1 MDTPASLLHPCLH
14 PTGVLI
20 RSGKTRHPFG
30 RRTRT
35 GRGLRPPLPCPVP
48 KLRLGLKHANEFVSF
63 SFCLSVSFFFQ
74 LLCLLT
80 FARGV
85 QQRMSES
92 RGTSPAARGRGVARR
107 GACALQGTVY
117 ALKGHCSGMS
127 PAGFCRGDGINACRG
142 SGGLSS
148 LDQPGLARRRARRT
162 LAWGATRQGLCQTAG
177 RPLPGLGL
185 NGLEIPARG
194 IPALSA
200 RSPLRAQDTP
210 DPT

>member
-63 SFCLSVSFFFQ
+63 SFCLSVSFFFFQ

-107 GACALQGTVY
+107 VC
-117 ALKGHCSGMS
+117 
-127 PAGFCRGDGINACRG
+127 PAGPCVRP
-142 SGGLSS
+142 
-148 LDQPGLARRRARRT
+148 QRT
-162 LAWGATRQGLCQTAG
+162 LFRNESCRLLPGRWHKRVPRVWRPKLSGPARPSQTPRTAHACLGSDATRTMPNRWPAAAG
-177 RPLPGLGL
+177 
-185 NGLEIPARG
+185 
-194 IPALSA
+194 
-200 RSPLRAQDTP
+200 LRA
-210 DPT
+210 